1 MQQQQLPQRKAF
13 CKVGSMF
20 TANELDVGG
29 KVFVLLGTKYSLAEN
44 QPASQQPFP
53 VKSRSRFNF
62 VGKGNNQLVSVFV
75 YYFIDSPGGNFLQ
88 LLQRDEKKRF
98 AFFTAQGSPRG
109 RQRLNKHSTESPA
122 LFRDGL
128 LRSSSRGKAIKH
140 KLSSRFRH
148 QLSIGGTP
156 ADTRRT
162 KHTESWGCTIKL
174 NDLMLFPLIV
184 AMFCSLSRKF
194 FFSPSK

>member
-1 MQQQQLPQRKAF
+1 MQQQQLPQRRAF

-75 YYFIDSPGGNFLQ
+75 YYFIDSPGENFLQ

-98 AFFTAQGSPRG
+98 AFFTVQGSPRG

-128 LRSSSRGKAIKH
+128 LRSSSRGKPSNINYPPVFGTSA
-140 KLSSRFRH
+140 
-148 QLSIGGTP
+148 QLVVP
-156 ADTRRT
+156 LRT
-162 KHTESWGCTIKL
+162 HAEPNTQNRGVAQL
-174 NDLMLFPLIV
+174 NWMI
-184 AMFCSLSRKF
+184 
-194 FFSPSK
+194 